1 MEDQD
6 KVLNT
11 LQGKDPY
18 FKEDADTT
26 PKTLLSEE
34 RHNPENMALK
44 VVSLIKEANDDK
56 EFLEDVIEEMKMTL
70 NERTEEAIED
80 NLMDMLGK

>member
-1 MEDQD
+1 
-6 KVLNT
+6 
-11 LQGKDPY
+11 
-18 FKEDADTT
+18 
-26 PKTLLSEE
+26 
-34 RHNPENMALK
+34 MALK